1 MLFES
6 ELCLYI
12 NLFTPLRAS
21 FAVVTGLLD
30 LSLRVASSLLLVGFT
45 FFVEDVACALP
56 GHTFV
61 D

>member
-1 MLFES
+1 M
-6 ELCLYI
+6 YI
-12 NLFTPLRAS
+12 NFFTPLRAS

-30 LSLRVASSLLLVGFT
+30 IRLGVAGPLLLVGFT
-45 FFVEDVACALP
+45 FFVEDVACTLP